1 MRKVPLVAVF
11 WTFALALPFTL
22 LALAGVAYI
31 DNHFSEIAQW
41 IANLEAAT
49 AAGTHTWASEGSAR
63 FPELAGM
70 LVGLVVILTIYF
82 FVRRPAR
89 ASRRS

>member
-1 MRKVPLVAVF
+1 MRKAPLVAVF
-11 WTFALALPFTL
+11 WTFALGLPFTIM
-22 LALAGVAYI
+22 ALAGVAYI

-41 IANLEAAT
+41 IANLEQAT
-49 AAGTHTWASEGSAR
+49 AAGTQTWVSEGSAR

-70 LVGLVVILTIYF
+70 VIGMIVILTIWL

-89 ASRRS
+89 ASKRS